1 MYDTKEK
8 CRELAE
14 KFKQLCA
21 ERGTTPYK
29 IARHSGLSSSTVSCF
44 LTGKTVPKIDTI
56 MILCNQLESRSQI
69 SSMSGKWWKYMHR
82 RKNWYCIHIVIFRRI
97 RRKRFWNISKC
108 WTGIRKTRDKCN
120 ILWYDVIVTGHM
132 RRKKWRR
139 RPERE
144 HRKVSYDYEYYDTGF
159 FHRSLEQ

>member
-8 CRELAE
+8 CRELAV

-44 LTGKTVPKIDTI
+44 LTGKTVPRMDTM
-56 MILCNQLESRSQI
+56 MILCNQLECSSQI

-82 RKNWYCIHIVIFRRI
+82 RKN
-97 RRKRFWNISKC
+97 
-108 WTGIRKTRDKCN
+108 
-120 ILWYDVIVTGHM
+120 
-132 RRKKWRR
+132 
-139 RPERE
+139 
-144 HRKVSYDYEYYDTGF
+144 
-159 FHRSLEQ
+159 

>member
-44 LTGKTVPKIDTI
+44 LTGKTVPRIDTM
-56 MILCNQLESRSQI
+56 MILCNQLRISIQI

-82 RKNWYCIHIVIFRRI
+82 RKN
-97 RRKRFWNISKC
+97 
-108 WTGIRKTRDKCN
+108 
-120 ILWYDVIVTGHM
+120 
-132 RRKKWRR
+132 
-139 RPERE
+139 
-144 HRKVSYDYEYYDTGF
+144 
-159 FHRSLEQ
+159 